1 MFRRFRCRF
10 ASVPPRD
17 PRHRPDLERAMPSD
31 DVPGGQ
37 YREDGRTW
45 LVLFGDGDWR
55 PVTVKA
61 WRADRRGREVADIE
75 YWDAG
80 ELATRTGSYVVDR
93 QKVRVG

>member
-1 MFRRFRCRF
+1 
-10 ASVPPRD
+10 
-17 PRHRPDLERAMPSD
+17 MPAD

-45 LVLFGDGDWR
+45 LVLFGDGDWH

-61 WRADRRGREVADIE
+61 WRVDRHGREVVDIE

-80 ELATRTGSYVVDR
+80 ELATRTGSFVVDR
-93 QKVRVG
+93 ERVREG